1 MSANEFQARLLTLQ
15 DEKESERVYALMAEK
30 QFWVTPTV
38 AVFTHQLEAGIRD
51 YESDYRK
58 RYFFPGIWDS
68 WDPKK
73 GVKGLALNPELAQA
87 VVKRWEQAT
96 LAAFKAGVPMMLG
109 TDCGANNDHV
119 MPGWSVHEE
128 MEALVRIGLKPV
140 DVLRMATVNAA
151 KWRGDAGEG
160 TVEPGKAA
168 DLLMVRGN
176 PLTDIR
182 HTQEIDS
189 VLQGG
194 RYYSRSAL
202 DGMLRTAEERAAAS
216 KR

>member
-1 MSANEFQARLLTLQ
+1 
-15 DEKESERVYALMAEK
+15 
-30 QFWVTPTV
+30 
-38 AVFTHQLEAGIRD
+38 
-51 YESDYRK
+51 
-58 RYFFPGIWDS
+58 
-68 WDPKK
+68 
-73 GVKGLALNPELAQA
+73 
-87 VVKRWEQAT
+87 
-96 LAAFKAGVPMMLG
+96 
-109 TDCGANNDHV
+109 
-119 MPGWSVHEE
+119 
-128 MEALVRIGLKPV
+128 MEALVRIGLKPA

-151 KWRGDAGEG
+151 KWRGDAAEG
-160 TVEPGKAA
+160 TVEAGKAA

-202 DGMLRTAEERAAAS
+202 DGMLRTAEERVAAAS